1 MKGFLTT
8 LATLDVKVFPAVFNA
23 TIGEEVLLNCLFSQ
37 TIEFDL
43 MYIVIEWNQ
52 RAGDHEKAICLL
64 DFGEYESYRPGSSLF
79 QNEISKGNASLLL
92 KNVTVDDIG
101 SYSCI
106 VSLFSDKNMGNVNL
120 SITAP
125 PVVSINTVNIIMEPG
140 EDKVIISVMQN
151 FYPEKLSVSWLKN
164 NSKDNESQVN
174 ITSQAVAGTQQRN
187 QDGTFNLISFLIIK
201 GNKGDDGVFYICRV
215 THEALKVPIQKA
227 VGLTIKGSTL
237 TSRSRILFAAVVTFL
252 LTAVICYGT
261 CVFYN
266 QRTDTPRVS
275 NIIISNYWNK
285 ANPLSLTCAVF
296 WFRPK
301 SIVISWSRGEVG
313 KFHRTLISKW
323 DSASHC
329 AGKKTE
335 SYFQN
340 EQGQVER
347 MPFTRGEYDVAVSL
361 KDHKECG
368 MHSLISQLTFRG
380 EKVAKREQAYYFEV
394 LHYAFEQP
402 ILKTVVVEIK
412 GDDDSIEYF
421 PTQVKHN
428 DWAVQ
433 AIEEG
438 RRTVVNYI
446 SPNIVPLLN
455 LLMEQRI
462 ISEDDLSDVKAKP
475 DVDKGRTLLDMM
487 SHKGEQASA
496 QFFNV
501 LHDTDYLYPGI
512 RRYIT
517 SLMEPYTEKGDRPI
531 FDLHEDIPTVLFEF
545 NDEKNR
551 ISNISEE
558 ISEAVAKHKL
568 TLKAQMERIKPYFA
582 FDNSRPLLLD
592 HFTNLVILNARE
604 RNKIEHE
611 LLQHRD
617 YTACEHIDMKHLF
630 SPSDPWKQLPRV
642 TLVQGVAGIG
652 KSVMI
657 QKLAHSWACGT
668 LYTRFCLLLY
678 FNFRELN
685 TITKEISLTEL
696 ITCAYPHLT
705 ASCKELLKFP
715 ARILFLLDGLDEFK
729 WSLEFNVQSVDEPSI
744 AQPINHLI
752 VSIIKGDLLHGATVL
767 VTSRPTSIDL
777 DHKTYFDRC
786 VEILGFSTREI
797 AAYFRKC
804 LKDKKVANHVFQ
816 TVKSID
822 SLYGLCYVP
831 AFCDILC
838 FYLHKSFRCKGK
850 WSNLSSFPRTI
861 TDLFLRFT
869 KCLLVQTKDEEE
881 NPESFCIE
889 DSQDRNEILNLARLA
904 WDGII
909 NKVIIFSP
917 EDIERNISQK
927 GKTTNAFWKKILTK
941 ESMELMHSH
950 IWQFFHLTHQEFFAA
965 LYCTSGVDH
974 VHQAF
979 NSKSNTFE
987 FVLRFTAGLISHSNR
1002 KLVKQLMPEHQ
1013 VEEREVFLAI
1023 ENAAAV
1029 DVPKEDLLTPEN
1041 VKKYTSHK
1049 RQKLIASHCLHEAA
1063 NKDLTKLVAAKTSD
1077 IVNFSYISLNVT
1089 DCTVIGNLLSHHTT
1103 IETLELD
1110 GCKAGASGLQRLES
1124 VFSRVKTLSLEGNML
1139 KDEGAELIA
1148 NALKIET
1155 CKIETLRL
1163 KHNSIGEKGAAQIAE
1178 ALKTNSRLEVLG
1190 LRANVVEAKGAK
1202 LLAEALE
1209 INSTL
1214 RVLGLQCNKIGDQG
1228 AMYMAQAIER
1238 NRSLVELRLGGN
1250 EITDKGS
1257 DYFRRALEV
1266 NSTLEELWILVNN
1279 ISSGEKKRLTNA
1291 RYKNPNLRLN

>member
-1 MKGFLTT
+1 MRKPEIWLPFELVTFYI
-8 LATLDVKVFPAVFNA
+8 LSSVATLDVKVFPAVFNA

-412 GDDDSIEYF
+412 
-421 PTQVKHN
+421 
-428 DWAVQ
+428 
-433 AIEEG
+433 
-438 RRTVVNYI
+438 
-446 SPNIVPLLN
+446 
-455 LLMEQRI
+455 
-462 ISEDDLSDVKAKP
+462 
-475 DVDKGRTLLDMM
+475 
-487 SHKGEQASA
+487 
-496 QFFNV
+496 
-501 LHDTDYLYPGI
+501 
-512 RRYIT
+512 
-517 SLMEPYTEKGDRPI
+517 
-531 FDLHEDIPTVLFEF
+531 
-545 NDEKNR
+545 
-551 ISNISEE
+551 E